1 MDEILFIFKG
11 IDINDRE
18 YVLKLEEHGQQTDVI
33 ALNEEYLP
41 MLNDD
46 AALRL
51 LKVLADTIK
60 ADLADKAK

>member
-1 MDEILFIFKG
+1 
-11 IDINDRE
+11 
-18 YVLKLEEHGQQTDVI
+18 
-33 ALNEEYLP
+33 LP

-51 LKVLADTIK
+51 LKVLADSIK